1 MLYADGRW
9 DEVVARLALIPQ
21 ADLDTDHGVELAA
34 KAERHIE
41 VRDQRLADEYGRAT
55 DALRAADW
63 SVAVA
68 RLEQLVEEVPDYRDA
83 AAELERARAGLASEQ
98 HTAYPP
104 PPPSPRLSHA
114 ESSYQKERSAEPK
127 DEKEDR
133 RLIAVLL
140 GVGAV
145 VLIVA
150 GLFVTGVL
158 PLGGDEGAP
167 GYTVARGTATTVT
180 NGVPST
186 SFSTPSTLGT
196 ATRVGTVPSLVLTAT
211 EVSEMYGDSVVA
223 LEGVGCGFGFMTT
236 GVVLGGIVVSS
247 SAAGSSFRG
256 AAFPDGIPVRTRGL
270 SVDGRFAVLDDGGFL
285 SNLDPPNEMV
295 RPGRGDSVVVLGR
308 ASHLN
313 ATIVSIEAVVASTV
327 GTGFDI
333 KGSGLSETMVGAPV
347 FAADGDLL
355 GIIEQTVDSD
365 ASVVPL
371 DVVADVGAVD
381 GGPDCSAVLGSVEP
395 VDFSLMERDED
406 KALLLAQYLATSL
419 AHDDWD
425 TVRQVDPSLAGEADA
440 YFMKGWGLLEVST
453 LIPVWIDEM
462 ESSLYELRLGLVA
475 HEREHGQPMT
485 KLFCVTWESDLEA
498 GTVDQT
504 GRDPR
509 NGISGKNFLAELQ
522 TRQGVHVN
530 PSELAE
536 VFFAVC

>member
-1 MLYADGRW
+1 MG
-9 DEVVARLALIPQ
+9 
-21 ADLDTDHGVELAA
+21 
-34 KAERHIE
+34 
-41 VRDQRLADEYGRAT
+41 
-55 DALRAADW
+55 
-63 SVAVA
+63 
-68 RLEQLVEEVPDYRDA
+68 
-83 AAELERARAGLASEQ
+83 
-98 HTAYPP
+98 
-104 PPPSPRLSHA
+104 
-114 ESSYQKERSAEPK
+114 
-127 DEKEDR
+127 EDR
-133 RLIAVLL
+133 GSA
-140 GVGAV
+140 
-145 VLIVA
+145 
-150 GLFVTGVL
+150 
-158 PLGGDEGAP
+158 
-167 GYTVARGTATTVT
+167 
-180 NGVPST
+180 
-186 SFSTPSTLGT
+186 
-196 ATRVGTVPSLVLTAT
+196 
-211 EVSEMYGDSVVA
+211 
-223 LEGVGCGFGFMTT
+223 

-355 GIIEQTVDSD
+355 GIIEETVDSD

-440 YFMKGWGLLEVST
+440 YFMREWGLLEVST

-475 HEREHGQPMT
+475 HERENGQPMT